1 MAAMSA
7 VEVSGLRKVYAG
19 GIRRRRPRKALDG
32 LDLVVAPGE
41 VHGFL
46 GPNGSGKT
54 TTLRILLGLVRP
66 DAGEVRLLGQPVPSH
81 LAAAVPEVG
90 SVVESPRF
98 FPSFSGRRNL
108 DLLARVAGLEPA
120 RVDEALEI
128 VGLTD
133 RAADRVKGYSL
144 GMRQRLGIAQALMKR
159 PRLLLLD
166 EPTNGLDPA
175 GIREVRKLMAHLAS
189 TGVTVLLSSHLLSE
203 VEQICTSV
211 TIVAH
216 GRSVRTGSVAAVL
229 AGGAAARVR
238 VKVTDPA
245 TAGALLAEAGLTA
258 AQQDGWLMVSGAT
271 PSDVNRLLGERGIWA
286 DELGPDHAD
295 LEDVFLSLTQE
306 PQQAPVPIQG
316 PPA

>member
-1 MAAMSA
+1 MVAI
-7 VEVSGLRKVYAG
+7 EVAGLRKAYRG
-19 GIRRRRPRKALDG
+19 GLHRRQRRALDG
-32 LDLVVAPGE
+32 LDLVVAPGG

-66 DAGEVRLLGQPVPSH
+66 DAGEVRLPGRSVPSE
-81 LAAAVPEVG
+81 LAAAVPEIG
-90 SVVESPRF
+90 SVVEAPRF

-120 RVDEALEI
+120 RVDEALEV

-133 RAADRVKGYSL
+133 RASDRVKGYSL

-175 GIREVRKLMAHLAS
+175 GIREVRRLMAYLAS
-189 TGVTVLLSSHLLSE
+189 TGVTVLLSSHFLSE
-203 VEQICTSV
+203 VQQICTSV
-211 TIVAH
+211 TIVAQ
-216 GRSVRTGSVAAVL
+216 GRAVRTGTVDAVL
-229 AGGAAARVR
+229 AGGSAARVR
-238 VKVTDPA
+238 LKVGDPA
-245 TAGALLAEAGLTA
+245 AATAVLVEAGLTA
-258 AQQDGWLMVSGAT
+258 AHQDGWLMLSGAR
-271 PSDVNRLLGERGIWA
+271 PSEVNRALGERGIWA
-286 DELGPDHAD
+286 DELGPDQAD
-295 LEDVFLSLTQE
+295 LEDVFLSLTQATE
-306 PQQAPVPIQG
+306 APQEI

>member
-1 MAAMSA
+1 VAA
-7 VEVSGLRKVYAG
+7 VEVAGLRKVYRG
-19 GIRRRRPRKALDG
+19 GLRRRERRALDG
-32 LDLVVAPGE
+32 LDLVVAPGDI
-41 VHGFL
+41 HGFL

-54 TTLRILLGLVRP
+54 TTLRILLGLVTP
-66 DAGEVRLLGQPVPSH
+66 DAGEVRLLGRSVPSE
-81 LAAAVPEVG
+81 LAAAVPEIG
-90 SVVESPRF
+90 SVVEAPRF

-108 DLLARVAGLEPA
+108 DLLARVAGLERA

-133 RAADRVKGYSL
+133 RARDRVKGYSL

-175 GIREVRKLMAHLAS
+175 GIREVRRLMAHLAS

-203 VEQICTSV
+203 VQQICTSV
-211 TIVAH
+211 TIVAQ
-216 GRSVRTGSVAAVL
+216 GRAVRTGTVDAVL
-229 AGGAAARVR
+229 AGGSAARVR
-238 VKVTDPA
+238 LKVTDPA
-245 TAGALLAEAGLTA
+245 AATAVLAEAGLAT
-258 AQQDGWLMVSGAT
+258 AQQDSWLMVTGAP
-271 PSDVNRLLGERGIWA
+271 PSDVNRMLGERGIWA

-295 LEDVFLSLTQE
+295 LEDVVLSLTQAT
-306 PQQAPVPIQG
+306 QAPAQAPQEI

>member
-1 MAAMSA
+1 VAA
-7 VEVSGLRKVYAG
+7 VEVAGLRKVYRG
-19 GIRRRRPRKALDG
+19 GLRRRERRALDG

-66 DAGEVRLLGQPVPSH
+66 DAGEVRLLGRPVPAE
-81 LAAAVPEVG
+81 LAGAVPEIG
-90 SVVESPRF
+90 SVVEAPRF

-128 VGLTD
+128 VGLAD
-133 RAADRVKGYSL
+133 RARDRVKGYSL

-175 GIREVRKLMAHLAS
+175 GIREVRRLMAHLAS
-189 TGVTVLLSSHLLSE
+189 TGVTVLLSSHMLSE
-203 VEQICTSV
+203 VQQICTSV
-211 TIVAH
+211 TIVAQ
-216 GRSVRTGSVAAVL
+216 GRAVRTGTVDAVL
-229 AGGAAARVR
+229 AGDTAARVR
-238 VKVTDPA
+238 LRVADPA
-245 TAGALLAEAGLTA
+245 AATAVLTEGGLTVA
-258 AQQDGWLMVSGAT
+258 HQDGWLMVSGAV
-271 PSDVNRLLGERGIWA
+271 PSEVNRLLGERGIWA

-295 LEDVFLSLTQE
+295 LEDVFLSLTQPSQE
-306 PQQAPVPIQG
+306 I

>member
-1 MAAMSA
+1 VAA
-7 VEVSGLRKVYAG
+7 VEVAGLRKVYRG
-19 GIRRRRPRKALDG
+19 GLRRRERRALDG
-32 LDLVVAPGE
+32 LDLVVPPGE

-66 DAGEVRLLGQPVPSH
+66 DAGEVRLLGRPVPSE
-81 LAAAVPEVG
+81 LAGAVPEIG
-90 SVVESPRF
+90 SVVEAPRF

-108 DLLARVAGLEPA
+108 DLLARVAGIEPD

-128 VGLTD
+128 VGLAD
-133 RAADRVKGYSL
+133 RAQDRVKGYSL

-175 GIREVRKLMAHLAS
+175 GIREVRRLMAHLAS

-203 VEQICTSV
+203 VQQICTSV
-211 TIVAH
+211 TIVAQ
-216 GRSVRTGSVAAVL
+216 GRAVRTGTVDAVL
-229 AGGAAARVR
+229 AGGSAVRVRLKVGDPAAA
-238 VKVTDPA
+238 
-245 TAGALLAEAGLTA
+245 TAVLAEGGLTV
-258 AQQDGWLMVSGAT
+258 AQQDGWLMVSGAV
-271 PSDVNRLLGERGIWA
+271 PSEVNRLLGERGIWA

-295 LEDVFLSLTQE
+295 LEDVFLSLTQVSQT
-306 PQQAPVPIQG
+306 PQESPPV
-316 PPA
+316 

>member
-1 MAAMSA
+1 VAA
-7 VEVSGLRKVYAG
+7 VEVAGLRKVYRG
-19 GIRRRRPRKALDG
+19 GLRRRERRALDG
-32 LDLVVAPGE
+32 MDLTVAPGE

-54 TTLRILLGLVRP
+54 TTLRILLGLVKP
-66 DAGEVRLLGQPVPSH
+66 DAGEVRLLGRPVPSE
-81 LAAAVPEVG
+81 LAAVVPEIG
-90 SVVESPRF
+90 SVVEAPRF

-133 RAADRVKGYSL
+133 RARDKVKAYSL

-175 GIREVRKLMAHLAS
+175 GIREVRRLMAHLAS

-203 VEQICTSV
+203 VQQICTSV
-211 TIVAH
+211 TIVAE
-216 GRSVRTGSVAAVL
+216 GRSVRTGTVDAVL
-229 AGGAAARVR
+229 AGGSAVRVRLKVSDPAAA
-238 VKVTDPA
+238 
-245 TAGALLAEAGLTA
+245 TAVLAEGGLA
-258 AQQDGWLMVSGAT
+258 VAQQDGWLMVSGAV
-271 PSDVNRLLGERGIWA
+271 PSEVNRLLGERGIWA

-295 LEDVFLSLTQE
+295 LEDVFLSLTQAS
-306 PQQAPVPIQG
+306 QAPEEV